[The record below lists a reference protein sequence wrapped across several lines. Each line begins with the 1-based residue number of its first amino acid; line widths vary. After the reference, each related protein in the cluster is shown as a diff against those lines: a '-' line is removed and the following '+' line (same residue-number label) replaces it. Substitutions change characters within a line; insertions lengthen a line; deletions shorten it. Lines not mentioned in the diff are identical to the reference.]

1 MTLSPGNSSREEHSS
16 QKEGKKISSAN
27 LAIENTLFRGKDIK
41 TLLLLFPDT
50 RCSEEPREQHSA
62 FFY

>member
-1 MTLSPGNSSREEHSS
+1 MTLSSEYSSREEHSS

-27 LAIENTLFRGKDIK
+27 LAIEDTLFRRKDIK
-41 TLLLLFPDT
+41 ILLLLFPDT
-50 RCSEEPREQHSA
+50 QCSEEPREQHPA